1 MEQLFKGIGTVFGK
15 DFEFRCRLVN
25 DRFDLPSPL
34 LKDHVEDAVK
44 LCLMEGHGRS
54 IMSFKVAIDDE
65 DLYYMLL
72 PTVDLREDDTVDV
85 TLVMV
90 TVGSFK
96 SLDMVKTAIFQW
108 AGVGDVENTLS
119 WRNPELN

>member
-1 MEQLFKGIGTVFGK
+1 
-15 DFEFRCRLVN
+15 
-25 DRFDLPSPL
+25 
-34 LKDHVEDAVK
+34 
-44 LCLMEGHGRS
+44 
-54 IMSFKVAIDDE
+54 MSFKVAIDDE